1 VLQAGAPASVYAEP
15 RDATAAM
22 MTGPANI
29 LAGTLRQKLPGG
41 FVWVSAGLRFS
52 QADCAGQPSP
62 GLGTPVS
69 ICLRPGQIAVAPG
82 PVQDPGPNCVSGT
95 VTRLTCREDRVGV
108 LCGSALGPV
117 QAMSA
122 APAALR
128 AGMDAVLGWAP
139 EAGWVL
145 AP

>member
-1 VLQAGAPASVYAEP
+1 
-15 RDATAAM
+15 
-22 MTGPANI
+22 
-29 LAGTLRQKLPGG
+29 
-41 FVWVSAGLRFS
+41 
-52 QADCAGQPSP
+52 
-62 GLGTPVS
+62 
-69 ICLRPGQIAVAPG
+69 
-82 PVQDPGPNCVSGT
+82 VQDPGPNCVSGT